1 MSDPLAEPVE
11 VLVQR
16 LRASDASALD
26 TLMLTYQSVLFTY
39 ALRLVGTDDLA
50 ADVVQDVFIRI
61 WETRESLQVDSSFR
75 AYLFRAVRNTALNAT
90 ARDAARQRRE
100 LEAEAE
106 NPVAPESPSD
116 LFEHAEFEQAV
127 HDAVDALP
135 AKRRE
140 IFMLVRNSD
149 LTYAEVADTLGISVS
164 AVKTQM
170 RRAMAALS
178 VRLFPFFVTT
188 LTLCTTFRGSG
199 RPVG

>member
-1 MSDPLAEPVE
+1 MSDPFAEPVE

-26 TLMLTYQSVLFTY
+26 TLMLTYQSALYTY

-61 WETRESLQVDSSFR
+61 WETRESVQVDSSFR

-106 NPVAPESPSD
+106 NPLATESPSD
-116 LFEHAEFEQAV
+116 LLEQAEFEQAV
-127 HDAVDALP
+127 YDAVDALP
-135 AKRRE
+135 ARRRE
-140 IFMLVRNSD
+140 IFMLVRNSN

-188 LTLCTTFRGSG
+188 ITLCTTFRVPG